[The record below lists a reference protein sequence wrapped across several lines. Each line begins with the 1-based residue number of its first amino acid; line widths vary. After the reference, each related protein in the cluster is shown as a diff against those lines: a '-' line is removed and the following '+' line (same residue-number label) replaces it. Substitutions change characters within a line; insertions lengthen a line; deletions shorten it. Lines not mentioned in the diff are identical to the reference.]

1 MKRIIRIA
9 FITLIVSSIPIV
21 TLTGQD
27 KSTTKHVKVV
37 VVDKSGNKTELDTL
51 LKECPMADSIK
62 LKNGDM
68 VYIGKHGSMA
78 ETMAG
83 AGSHN
88 CEMSMTIN
96 SDKEGKEKIIK
107 KYRIVAGDSTKIIK
121 DKEGEDIII
130 VKEGKHIVEGKGGD
144 VMVWSSDKAGSKG
157 ENVIYINEGKEDLK
171 NGEKIFNVQVTSDDS
186 DSGNEVEKTKYVLAK
201 DGMVISIEGNDEAKV
216 KDLVKDIESKMGVK
230 KETAVKPVVKEEAKK
245 TLKK

>member
-1 MKRIIRIA
+1 MKSIVKIA
-9 FITLIVSSIPIV
+9 FITLIICLIPTV
-21 TLTGQD
+21 TLKGQD
-27 KSTTKHVKVV
+27 KSTTKHIKVV

-51 LKECPMADSIK
+51 LKECPMADSIR

-68 VYIGKHGSMA
+68 IYIGKHGTMA
-78 ETMAG
+78 ESMTG
-83 AGSHN
+83 AGGHN

-96 SDKEGKEKIIK
+96 SDNEGKEKIVK
-107 KYRIVAGDSTKIIK
+107 KYKIVAGDSTKTIK
-121 DKEGEDIII
+121 DGEDEDII
-130 VKEGKHIVEGKGGD
+130 VLKKGKHIVEGKGGD
-144 VMVWSSDKAGSKG
+144 IMVWSSDKTGSKG
-157 ENVIYINEGKEDLK
+157 GNVIYINEGKEDYK
-171 NGEKIFNVQVTSDDS
+171 NGEKTFDLQVTTD

-230 KETAVKPVVKEEAKK
+230 EETVVKPVVKEETKK

>member
-1 MKRIIRIA
+1 MKRIVKIA
-9 FITLIVSSIPIV
+9 FITLIICSVPIV

-27 KSTTKHVKVV
+27 KNTSKHVKVV
-37 VVDKSGNKTELDTL
+37 VVDKSGDKTELDTL

-68 VYIGKHGSMA
+68 ICFSKHGTMA
-78 ETMAG
+78 ETMAVT
-83 AGSHN
+83 GSHECN
-88 CEMSMTIN
+88 MIVTVN
-96 SDKEGKEKIIK
+96 SDNEGKKIVKKLRIIAGDSSKIIK
-107 KYRIVAGDSTKIIK
+107 GDG
-121 DKEGEDIII
+121 DEDIIV

-144 VMVWSSDKAGSKG
+144 VMVWSSDKTGSKG
-157 ENVIYINEGKEDLK
+157 GNVIYINEGKEDLK
-171 NGEKIFNVQVTSDDS
+171 NGEKIFNVQVTTD

-230 KETAVKPVVKEEAKK
+230 GETAVKPVVKEETKK

>member
-1 MKRIIRIA
+1 MKRIMRIA
-9 FITLIVSSIPIV
+9 FITLIVCLIPVV

-27 KSTTKHVKVV
+27 KRPMNHVKVV

-51 LKECPMADSIK
+51 LTDGPMADSIK

-78 ETMAG
+78 EIMAG

-88 CEMSMTIN
+88 CEMSVTIN
-96 SDKEGKEKIIK
+96 SDNEGKEKIVK
-107 KYRIVAGDSTKIIK
+107 KYKIVTGDSTQIIK

-144 VMVWSSDKAGSKG
+144 VMVWSSDKTGSKG
-157 ENVIYINEGKEDLK
+157 GNVIYINEGKEELK
-171 NGEKIFNVQVTSDDS
+171 NGEKIFDVQVSKD

-230 KETAVKPVVKEEAKK
+230 GETAVKPVVKEGTKK
-245 TLKK
+245 TIKK